1 MLLHI
6 FKCISLFFALP
17 VLVYIAFHCLQVIL
31 YNDAMHC
38 LYMKLQRRH
47 VGKCSLCLK
56 VHIACCVATLRSR
69 TATAALNLSQSAVSN
84 MATRWGI
91 CSAGKISHDFTVAL
105 KTLPP
110 EDHQVVAVAARKLE
124 DAQEFAKKHSISK
137 AYGSYEELARDPD
150 IDVVYIGVIHPY
162 HLNTCLLFTN
172 AKKNV
177 LCEKPLAM
185 NTKEVQQILASAKK
199 NDVFLM
205 EAVWTRF
212 FPVSVEIRRLLAEGE
227 LGEVKMVRSEFGVPL
242 MHVPRAVQKELGG
255 GALLDIGIYCLQF
268 ISMVYNGEK
277 PESIQASGVVH
288 VETGVDETVVAILK
302 YSKNRMA
309 VITCSSGVQLPNDA
323 IIMGTKGT
331 VRIPAPM
338 WCPTS
343 LVVNDKETE
352 YPVPEPYLPLNFINS
367 TGMRYEAEEVRQCL
381 LKGLKESTV
390 MSHADSLLLVE
401 LEDEIR
407 RQVGVVYSQD
417 CQ

>member
-1 MLLHI
+1 
-6 FKCISLFFALP
+6 
-17 VLVYIAFHCLQVIL
+17 
-31 YNDAMHC
+31 
-38 LYMKLQRRH
+38 
-47 VGKCSLCLK
+47 
-56 VHIACCVATLRSR
+56 
-69 TATAALNLSQSAVSN
+69 

-105 KTLPP
+105 KTLPL
-110 EDHQVVAVAARKLE
+110 EEHQVVAVAARKLE

-137 AYGSYEELARDPD
+137 AYGSYEELARDRD

-199 NDVFLM
+199 NGVFLM

-212 FPVSVEIRRLLAEGE
+212 FPVSVEIRRLLAQGE
-227 LGEVKMVRSEFGVPL
+227 LGEVKMVRSEFGLPL
-242 MHVPRAVQKELGG
+242 MHVPRAMQKELGG

-268 ISMVYNGEK
+268 VSMVYNGEK

-309 VITCSSGVQLPNDA
+309 VITCSSGVKLPNDA

-331 VRIPAPM
+331 VRVPAM

-343 LVVNDKETE
+343 LVVNEKEIE

-390 MSHADSLLLVE
+390 MSHADSLLLAE
-401 LEDEIR
+401 LENEIR